1 MLFNELNLSQEL
13 LDAVDE
19 LGYQDMTEIQQQSI
33 PLLLEGSDVVGLSN
47 TGTGKTAAFGIPAVE
62 SITESDRKRVAVLIL
77 CPTRELAMQAADE
90 MRKYAKFKH
99 CVRICAV
106 FGGASMEKQIHELKR
121 GANIVI
127 GTPGRVLDHIRRRTL
142 KLDNLR
148 CLILD
153 EADEMLNMGFR
164 EDIES
169 VLAESPE
176 DRQTVLFSATM
187 PPEIL
192 AITEKYQNDPVK
204 VKIKSAQKTVESIKQ
219 FYFEVPMGRKTDAL
233 KLLLAAYSPTSAMIF
248 CNTKAM
254 VDQLTEEL
262 IKSGFRAAG
271 LHGDMKQVQ
280 RTQVMN
286 GFKSKSTE
294 ILVATD
300 VAARGIDVNDVEAV
314 FNYDLPQDNEYYIHR
329 IGRTGRA
336 GKEGAAYTII
346 SGRRQLFD
354 LRAIEKFTRAE
365 ITQLPLPDKDEITA
379 LKMDSIV
386 QEISGAES
394 VHQAYM
400 ILDRLAAQGIDSREA
415 AARLISSRI
424 NEAIKNLPEFKA
436 PVPLRHGRRKDCK
449 TVKVDINIG
458 RNKRIA
464 PNFIIAALTDATGM
478 SGRDF
483 GKIDIY
489 DAHTT
494 VEVPET
500 ESDYIIN
507 STNSMRINGHQV
519 EVKLLTED
527 RIREKPARREKS
539 SRAPFDR
546 RKSAYGNRKKQDIFS
561 DYIPNRKKRTKKRH

>member
-204 VKIKSAQKTVESIKQ
+204 VKIS
-219 FYFEVPMGRKTDAL
+219 L
-233 KLLLAAYSPTSAMIF
+233 
-248 CNTKAM
+248 
-254 VDQLTEEL
+254 
-262 IKSGFRAAG
+262 
-271 LHGDMKQVQ
+271 
-280 RTQVMN
+280 
-286 GFKSKSTE
+286 
-294 ILVATD
+294 
-300 VAARGIDVNDVEAV
+300 
-314 FNYDLPQDNEYYIHR
+314 
-329 IGRTGRA
+329 
-336 GKEGAAYTII
+336 
-346 SGRRQLFD
+346 
-354 LRAIEKFTRAE
+354 
-365 ITQLPLPDKDEITA
+365 
-379 LKMDSIV
+379 
-386 QEISGAES
+386 
-394 VHQAYM
+394 
-400 ILDRLAAQGIDSREA
+400 
-415 AARLISSRI
+415 
-424 NEAIKNLPEFKA
+424 
-436 PVPLRHGRRKDCK
+436 RRK
-449 TVKVDINIG
+449 
-458 RNKRIA
+458 
-464 PNFIIAALTDATGM
+464 L
-478 SGRDF
+478 
-483 GKIDIY
+483 
-489 DAHTT
+489 
-494 VEVPET
+494 
-500 ESDYIIN
+500 
-507 STNSMRINGHQV
+507 
-519 EVKLLTED
+519 
-527 RIREKPARREKS
+527 
-539 SRAPFDR
+539 
-546 RKSAYGNRKKQDIFS
+546 
-561 DYIPNRKKRTKKRH
+561 